1 MAANQECLAG
11 FERKGQV
18 MSQPVERPDVSEIL
32 AGLKD
37 FQRRTVDYAF
47 RRMYLDEDCN
57 SRFLVADEVGLGKT
71 LVARGLI
78 AKTIDHLWDKR
89 KRIDVV
95 YVCSNAE
102 IARQNL
108 TKLNVCKNCGISQA
122 TRLTLLAITLRQL
135 NKQRVNFVSFTPNT
149 SFELSR
155 TGWSRERELL
165 FYLITNERE
174 GVNFNKATRLLEA
187 NANTEHFRQRVR
199 LFPEEHPTPHPK
211 IAHNF
216 WHRLQ
221 KQPELLK
228 EFDELCEQMPR
239 LGAQVPTELRT
250 RCNTLIGT
258 MRRILAEAGL
268 DWLEPDLIILDE
280 FQRFKELLQTSG
292 EEDGSPAAEL
302 AQQIFSYRDDK
313 DDPNSS
319 ARVLLLSAT
328 PYKMYTMH
336 HERERDDHYADFQ
349 ATLKFLFENDET
361 NLAQTTRLI
370 DRYRDLLLRINEG
383 DTTQISEVKHGLEG
397 QLRKVMA
404 RTERLAASQDRAGM
418 LVEKQSM
425 TPALSPSDVKAYVH
439 LQQIATA
446 VEQPD
451 MVSYWKSAP
460 YLLNFMD
467 EYDIKRTVTKLCD
480 DSEQST
486 EFIHAFRSALPTLL
500 SSDDIENYS
509 RIDAGNAQM
518 RAFHN
523 QTIERGLWK
532 LLWIPASR
540 PYYQPAGAFAEPE
553 SGQITKQLVFSCWK
567 VVPKAVAAL
576 LSYEAERCMLR
587 TFNRRAKNTVEARKK
602 RRALLQFR
610 TSRGEPT
617 GMPAFAL
624 MYPCRYFAESVLP
637 TALVAESGG
646 VPSVAD
652 ALRAAEATI
661 APELARI
668 TTGSN
673 SEIGDEDHDWYWAAP
688 LLLDMRE
695 HRDELL
701 DWLSNL
707 HSLRSRAE
715 GDEETEPEGWRKHVE
730 RAQQLALGNL
740 QLGRPPEDLAAV
752 LAKLAIAGPGTAA
765 MRALRFNELT
775 AGQASMALRSSAA
788 RIGNS
793 FLHLFNLVEVTAL
806 IRDRSKTV
814 PYWKSV
820 LDYCVDGNLQAVLDE
835 YCHVLSDS
843 PGVDVTESTDDTD
856 KPCDPCHN
864 IAADFESAME
874 LKTGMVQADTFTVR
888 SRKVKLADP
897 VRIRS
902 RFALAFGDQRSED
915 GSEGSR
921 KDQVRTAFNSPFWPF
936 VLVTTSVGQEGL
948 DFHRYCHSVV
958 HWNLPSNPVDLEQRE
973 GRVHRYKAHA
983 LRKNI
988 AARFGNT
995 VCDPTSDL
1003 WRSMFRE
1010 ALAARRAGLTDLEP
1024 FWITEGPHKIERHVM
1039 ALPLSREIHQR
1050 HNLLRTLAVY
1060 RMVFGQSR
1068 QEDLV
1073 QYLLTH
1079 LKPDQVSA
1087 ALQQLT
1093 ISLTPD

>member
-1 MAANQECLAG
+1 
-11 FERKGQV
+11 
-18 MSQPVERPDVSEIL
+18 MSQAVERPDVDNIL

-47 RRMYLDEDCN
+47 RRMYLDDDCN

-89 KRIDVV
+89 KRIDIV
-95 YVCSNAE
+95 YVCSNSE

-108 TKLNVCKNCGISQA
+108 TKLNVCKNCGITQA

-165 FYLITNERE
+165 YYLITNERE
-174 GVNFNKATRLLEA
+174 GVDFKKATRVLEA
-187 NANTEHFRQRVR
+187 TADTEQFRQRVR
-199 LFPEEHPTPHPK
+199 AFPDLYETPHPK
-211 IAHNF
+211 IAYNF
-216 WHRLQ
+216 WQRVQ
-221 KQPELLK
+221 QQPDLLN
-228 EFDELCEQMPR
+228 EFDELCKAMPR
-239 LGAQVPTELRT
+239 AGANVPGELRA

-258 MRRILAEAGL
+258 LRRMLAEAGL

-280 FQRFKELLQTSG
+280 FQRFKELLQTG
-292 EEDGSPAAEL
+292 AEEDTSPAADL
-302 AQQIFSYRDDK
+302 AQQLFSYRDAQ
-313 DDPNSS
+313 DDPTSA

-336 HERERDDHYADFQ
+336 HERQQDDHYADFQ
-349 ATLKFLFENDET
+349 ATLRFLFDNDELSLSNT
-361 NLAQTTRLI
+361 ASLI
-370 DRYRDLLLRINEG
+370 ENYRRHLLQIADEG
-383 DTTQISEVKHGLEG
+383 PTHIVETKSALER

-418 LVEKQSM
+418 LVERQSM
-425 TPALSPSDVKAYVH
+425 TPALTAADVRAYLH
-439 LQQIATA
+439 LQQIAEAT
-446 VEQPD
+446 EQPD

-467 EYDIKRTVTKLCD
+467 DYDIKRKVSKICEKPD
-480 DSEQST
+480 QPP
-486 EFIHAFRSALPTLL
+486 EFVRAFRDGLSGLL
-500 SSDDIENYS
+500 SSTDIESYS

-518 RAFHN
+518 RAFHH
-523 QTIERGLWK
+523 QTIDRGLWK
-532 LLWIPASR
+532 LLWVPASR
-540 PYYQPAGAFAEPE
+540 PYYQPAGAFADAALEDV
-553 SGQITKQLVFSCWK
+553 TKQLVFSCWK

-587 TFNRRAKNTVEARKK
+587 TFNRRAQNTAEARKK
-602 RRALLQFR
+602 RRSLLQFS

-624 MYPCRYFAESVLP
+624 LYPCRYFSEVGNPFLSVAASNDGRMATAEEALSSAESAIKGELNTI
-637 TALVAESGG
+637 TAGG
-646 VPSVAD
+646 
-652 ALRAAEATI
+652 
-661 APELARI
+661 
-668 TTGSN
+668 N

-688 LLLDMRE
+688 ILLDMRQ
-695 HRDELL
+695 HRDEILN
-701 DWLSNL
+701 WLRSPGL
-707 HSLRSRAE
+707 HELRSRTSGE
-715 GDEETEPEGWRKHVE
+715 DEAEPEGWRKHLE
-730 RAQQLALGNL
+730 RAEQLALGNL
-740 QLGRPPEDLAAV
+740 QLGRPPADLAAV
-752 LAKLAIAGPGTAA
+752 LARFAVAGPGTAA
-765 MRALRFNELT
+765 LRALRTNELT
-775 AGQASMALRSSAA
+775 AGESSSALHTTAA

-793 FLHLFNLVEVTAL
+793 LIHLFNLVEVTAFL
-806 IRDRSKTV
+806 RDRSKTL
-814 PYWKSV
+814 PYWRSV
-820 LDYCVDGNLQAVLDE
+820 LNYCVDGNLQAVLDE

-843 PGVDVTESTDDTD
+843 PGVEVKDSTEDDD

-864 IAADFESAME
+864 IAREFEEALE

-888 SRKVKLADP
+888 SRKVKLGDP
-897 VRIRS
+897 IRIRS

-915 GSEGSR
+915 GSDGSR

-973 GRVHRYKAHA
+973 GRVHRYKGHA

-988 AARFGNT
+988 AYRFGNAIHE
-995 VCDPTSDL
+995 PASDL
-1003 WRSMFRE
+1003 WRTMFRE
-1010 ALAARRAGLTDLEP
+1010 ALAARSAGVTDLEP
-1024 FWITEGPHKIERHVM
+1024 FWITEGPNKIERHVM

-1073 QYLLTH
+1073 RFLL
-1079 LKPDQVSA
+1079 KNAEKNAISS
-1087 ALQQLT
+1087 ALQELT

>member
-1 MAANQECLAG
+1 MLERFVPSSGADEGEDDAAIQFEWQVAAIATQLSIGKPIVTCNQLDTPDNYSLSLSGDISAEITTSGCTFRVRPISMPSTRWFPVDFEQPSWCTVGPVSLVGITSFFVFEVTDPSGTMSREFALNCQLVNPPENRRERLLREILSDPNRVLKFLLLLLGDGDPADVTGTGDGPGDSSKQGSNSNAHEQAALLELLLRTLSRSPSLLSQVATLIEDLESSDEGKQLLPAGLAEVWQPVRSVWQD

-18 MSQPVERPDVSEIL
+18 MSQSIERPDVSEIL
-32 AGLKD
+32 AGLKN

-135 NKQRVNFVSFTPNT
+135 NKQRVNFISFTPNT

-250 RCNTLIGT
+250 RCNALIGT

-280 FQRFKELLQTSG
+280 FQRFKELLQTSS

-349 ATLKFLFENDET
+349 ATLKFLFENDEA

-383 DTTQISEVKHGLEG
+383 DTTQISEVKHGLED

-486 EFIHAFRSALPTLL
+486 EFVHAFRSALPTLL
-500 SSDDIENYS
+500 SSDDVENYS

-523 QTIERGLWK
+523 QMIERGLWK

-567 VVPKAVAAL
+567 VVPKVVAAL
-576 LSYEAERCMLR
+576 LSYEAERYMLR
-587 TFNRRAKNTVEARKK
+587 TFNRRAKNTVESRKK

-624 MYPCRYFAESVLP
+624 MYPCRYFAESIMPL
-637 TALVAESGG
+637 ALVAEADGAH

-668 TTGSN
+668 TNGAN
-673 SEIGDEDHDWYWAAP
+673 SEIGDEDHDWYW
-688 LLLDMRE
+688 R
-695 HRDELL
+695 H
-701 DWLSNL
+701 
-707 HSLRSRAE
+707 
-715 GDEETEPEGWRKHVE
+715 
-730 RAQQLALGNL
+730 
-740 QLGRPPEDLAAV
+740 
-752 LAKLAIAGPGTAA
+752 
-765 MRALRFNELT
+765 
-775 AGQASMALRSSAA
+775 
-788 RIGNS
+788 
-793 FLHLFNLVEVTAL
+793 
-806 IRDRSKTV
+806 
-814 PYWKSV
+814 
-820 LDYCVDGNLQAVLDE
+820 
-835 YCHVLSDS
+835 
-843 PGVDVTESTDDTD
+843 
-856 KPCDPCHN
+856 PCFSICAN
-864 IAADFESAME
+864 IAMSFS
-874 LKTGMVQADTFTVR
+874 TG
-888 SRKVKLADP
+888 
-897 VRIRS
+897 
-902 RFALAFGDQRSED
+902 
-915 GSEGSR
+915 
-921 KDQVRTAFNSPFWPF
+921 
-936 VLVTTSVGQEGL
+936 
-948 DFHRYCHSVV
+948 
-958 HWNLPSNPVDLEQRE
+958 
-973 GRVHRYKAHA
+973 
-983 LRKNI
+983 
-988 AARFGNT
+988 
-995 VCDPTSDL
+995 
-1003 WRSMFRE
+1003 
-1010 ALAARRAGLTDLEP
+1010 
-1024 FWITEGPHKIERHVM
+1024 
-1039 ALPLSREIHQR
+1039 
-1050 HNLLRTLAVY
+1050 
-1060 RMVFGQSR
+1060 
-1068 QEDLV
+1068 
-1073 QYLLTH
+1073 
-1079 LKPDQVSA
+1079 
-1087 ALQQLT
+1087 
-1093 ISLTPD
+1093 